1 MQTFIALLRGI
12 NVGGQKKIPMAE
24 LRFILNNTSLQ
35 NVSTYIQ
42 TGNIFF
48 QTSETNKIKLEQL
61 IHTEIKQHFGFE
73 VDVLIVTNND
83 VQRILNDCPF
93 PNDIKEKSYFMMLHD
108 TPSEELIKIV
118 SEKIYE
124 GEDYKIIND
133 CIYYYCP
140 KGIGQAKFNMNYFE
154 RKLNTFATARNYNT
168 MVKLKTISLEI
179 EKQH

>member
-1 MQTFIALLRGI
+1 MKTYIALLKGI

-24 LRFILNNTSLQ
+24 LRSILNKTTLQ

-48 QTSETNKIKLEQL
+48 QSAETNKLVLEHL
-61 IHTEIKQHFGFE
+61 IYIEIKQHFGFE
-73 VDVLIVTNND
+73 VDVLIVANKD
-83 VQRILNDCPF
+83 IQRILNACPF

-108 TPSEELIKIV
+108 VPSTELIQMA
-118 SEKIYE
+118 SEKNYE
-124 GEDYKIIND
+124 GEEYKIIND

-140 KGIGQAKFNMNYFE
+140 KGIGQAKFNMTYFE

-168 MVKLKTISLEI
+168 MVKLLSLSAEL
-179 EKQH
+179 EN

>member
-24 LRFILNNTSLQ
+24 LRSILSKTSLQ

-48 QTSETNKIKLEQL
+48 QSIETNKSVLEYL
-61 IHTEIKQHFGFE
+61 IQTEIKQHFGFE
-73 VDVLIVTNND
+73 VDVLIVIND
-83 VQRILNDCPF
+83 DIQRILNDCPF

-108 TPSEELIKIV
+108 TPSEELIKIA

-124 GEDYKIIND
+124 DEAYKIIND

-168 MVKLKTISLEI
+168 MLKLLYLSAELEN
-179 EKQH
+179 

>member
-24 LRFILNNTSLQ
+24 LRSILNNALLQ

-48 QTSETNKIKLEQL
+48 QTSETNKIKLENL
-61 IHTEIKQHFGFE
+61 IHSEIKKHFGFE
-73 VDVLIVTNND
+73 VDVLIVTNKD
-83 VQRILNDCPF
+83 VQRILNACPF
-93 PNDIKEKSYFMMLHD
+93 PNDKKEKSYFMMLHD
-108 TPSEELIKIV
+108 KPTEELIIIA

-124 GEDYKIIND
+124 GEEYKIIND

-140 KGIGQAKFNMNYFE
+140 KGIGQSKFNMNYFE

-168 MVKLKTISLEI
+168 MVKLLYLSAELEN
-179 EKQH
+179 

>member
-1 MQTFIALLRGI
+1 MKTYISLLKGI
-12 NVGGQKKIPMAE
+12 NVGGQRKIPMAE
-24 LRFILNNTSLQ
+24 LRAILNNTSLC

-48 QTSETNKIKLEQL
+48 QTYESNRIALEHL

-73 VDVLIVTNND
+73 VDVLIVRNSD
-83 VQRILNDCPF
+83 IQRILNDCPF
-93 PNDIKEKSYFMMLHD
+93 QYDIKEKSYFMMLHD
-108 TPSEELIKIV
+108 KPTEELIRIA

-140 KGIGQAKFNMNYFE
+140 KGMGKAKFNMTYFE

>member
-1 MQTFIALLRGI
+1 SS
-12 NVGGQKKIPMAE
+12 
-24 LRFILNNTSLQ
+24 ILNNTSLQ

-48 QTSETNKIKLEQL
+48 QTSETNKTKLEQF
-61 IHTEIKQHFGFE
+61 IYTEIKQHFGFE
-73 VDVLIVTNND
+73 VDVLIVTNKD

-108 TPSEELIKIV
+108 KPSKELIKIA

-124 GEDYKIIND
+124 GEDYKIISD

-140 KGIGQAKFNMNYFE
+140 KGIGQAKFNINYFE
-154 RKLNTFATARNYNT
+154 RQLNTFATARNYNT
-168 MVKLKTISLEI
+168 MVKLLSLSE
-179 EKQH
+179 ESEA

>member
-1 MQTFIALLRGI
+1 MKTFIALLRGI

-24 LRFILNNTSLQ
+24 LRTILNNTSLC

-48 QTSETNKIKLEQL
+48 QTSETSKIKLEQL

-73 VDVLIVTNND
+73 VGVLIVTNKD
-83 VQRILNDCPF
+83 IQRILKASPF
-93 PNDIKEKSYFMMLHD
+93 PNDIKEKSHFMMLHD
-108 TPSEELIKIV
+108 KPSEELIKMA
-118 SEKIYE
+118 SEKVFVE
-124 GEDYKIIND
+124 EDYKIIND

-154 RKLNTFATARNYNT
+154 RQLNTFATARNYNT

>member
-12 NVGGQKKIPMAE
+12 NVGGQKKIQMAE
-24 LRFILNNTSLQ
+24 LRSILNKTSLQ

-48 QTSETNKIKLEQL
+48 QSTETNKLALEHL

-73 VDVLIVTNND
+73 VNVLILTNKD
-83 VQRILNDCPF
+83 VQRILNACPF
-93 PNDIKEKSYFMMLHD
+93 PNDKKGKSYFMILHD
-108 TPSEELIKIV
+108 KPTKELIKIA

-124 GEDYKIIND
+124 GEDYKIVND

-168 MVKLKTISLEI
+168 MLKLLSLSAES
-179 EKQH
+179 EN

>member
-1 MQTFIALLRGI
+1 MKTYISLLKGI
-12 NVGGQKKIPMAE
+12 NVGGQRKIPMAE
-24 LRFILNNTSLQ
+24 LRAILNNTSLC

-48 QTSETNKIKLEQL
+48 QTSESNRIALEHL

-73 VDVLIVTNND
+73 VDVLIVTHKD
-83 VQRILNDCPF
+83 IQRILNDCPF

-108 TPSEELIKIV
+108 KPSEEMIKIA
-118 SEKIYE
+118 SEKTYE
-124 GEDYKIIND
+124 AEDYHIIND
-133 CIYYYCP
+133 CIYYDCP
-140 KGIGQAKFNMNYFE
+140 KGMGKAKFNMNYFE
-154 RKLNTFATARNYNT
+154 RQLNTFATARNYNT

>member
-24 LRFILNNTSLQ
+24 LRSILNNTSLQ

-48 QTSETNKIKLEQL
+48 QTSESNKIKLEDL

-73 VDVLIVTNND
+73 VNVLILTNKD
-83 VQRILNDCPF
+83 VHRILNDCPF

-108 TPSEELIKIV
+108 VPSDELIKIT

-124 GEDYKIIND
+124 GEDYNIINY

-140 KGIGQAKFNMNYFE
+140 KGIGKSKFNMNYFE

-168 MVKLKTISLEI
+168 MLKLLSLSAEL
-179 EKQH
+179 EN